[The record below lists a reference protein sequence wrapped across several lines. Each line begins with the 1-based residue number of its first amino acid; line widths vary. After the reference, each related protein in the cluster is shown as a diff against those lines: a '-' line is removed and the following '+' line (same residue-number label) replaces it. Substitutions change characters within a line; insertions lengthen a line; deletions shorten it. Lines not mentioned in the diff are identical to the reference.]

1 MYLNS
6 SWLLLLLM
14 VTGFSCLQEDKDSCN
29 IAINKSR
36 TQSLL
41 PKPSGNTIKLN
52 CIPMSTKDMGNITV
66 TWTVNDTK
74 IERKMGTVNHKR
86 WSIELPDALPEDSG
100 MYKCKMC
107 TTCKC
112 VEEKT
117 KVIIQDRFR
126 HKPVIKKMDN
136 ITILVNSTMNHSCI
150 TLFDDLEAHF
160 TWYKSVNV
168 TNATDPKSCYHNEE
182 MPDFTR
188 RFCFKSVT
196 DPESDERNTLSLEN
210 VTHEDEGYYICT
222 AANSLGST
230 AEKIYVQVLDELP
243 TEAKMKSHTMMIIAI
258 SVFAILSFFLISF
271 SIVMYKKIKNDELMK
286 HRIET
291 VHQWTKK
298 VVIYKPSADP
308 NDPDILSMPVVTIE
322 KQRTMITTKNS
333 DSIPFNEY
341 EFPLDSNWEIDRNK
355 LNLGENLGE
364 GEFGRVV
371 KATATDF
378 IKANNKCNIVAVK
391 MVKEGHT
398 DADMASL
405 VREMEVMKMIGQHIN
420 IINLVGC
427 CSQEGPLYVVVEYAS
442 HGNLKNFLLKHK
454 NTDFLDQERLLSF
467 SYQVARGM
475 EYLASRRCIHRDL
488 AARNVLV
495 CDDYIIKIAD
505 FGLARDIQDTDY
517 YRKNTNGRLPIKW
530 MAPESLQEKFYD
542 TKSDVWSYG
551 VLLWEIYSYGEQPY
565 KNVATYEELLNY
577 LHSNE
582 RLDQPPGCSLNM

>member
-117 KVIIQDRFR
+117 KVIIQDRVN
-126 HKPVIKKMDN
+126 HKP
-136 ITILVNSTMNHSCI
+136 ILVNKTIDLILEVNHSAD
-150 TLFDDLEAHF
+150 LFCAF
-160 TWYKSVNV
+160 YSN
-168 TNATDPKSCYHNEE
+168 Y
-182 MPDFTR
+182 
-188 RFCFKSVT
+188 FKSVDWQFQKCEKFKENCT
-196 DPESDERNTLSLEN
+196 VAPTKVTKFKESDERNTLSLEN